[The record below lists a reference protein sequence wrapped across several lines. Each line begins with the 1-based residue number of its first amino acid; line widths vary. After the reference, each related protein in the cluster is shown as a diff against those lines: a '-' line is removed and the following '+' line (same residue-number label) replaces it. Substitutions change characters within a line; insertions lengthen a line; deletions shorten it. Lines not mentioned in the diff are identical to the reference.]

1 MVQSSNVAFVWAIRE
16 TSPDVFTIP
25 APPLPF
31 NLHVDDVGSVR
42 VFNPIAGGTAYE
54 APSAADR
61 AARRDS
67 INAMMQEIGDDHI
80 VIARVPAG
88 RIRVSR
94 RLVLI
99 GGNLA
104 AWGLLGGILALLGAV

>member
-1 MVQSSNVAFVWAIRE
+1 MAQSNIISVWTIRE

-25 APPLPF
+25 ARPAVPVI
-31 NLHVDDVGSVR
+31 HM
-42 VFNPIAGGTAYE
+42 GGTAYE
-54 APSAADR
+54 APSPADR
-61 AARRDS
+61 AARRVHV
-67 INAMMQEIGDDHI
+67 NALMQEIGDDHI
-80 VIARVPAG
+80 TIAGAPAG
-88 RIRVSR
+88 RMRISR